1 MNVPPEKFIPP
12 PPNPVTM
19 ANHRK
24 QVLWQ
29 ITVPLLVMVFLC
41 LGLTGLTIWSA
52 VGSSEP
58 VSRWADVSFIWL
70 TPPIILGALITLIIV
85 GGLAYGV
92 YYLVQVL
99 PPYTRLTQDFFG
111 RVQAKTRQISDQLV
125 QPVIRS
131 KGASAGAKELRKQ
144 IGGLITRRPK

>member
-1 MNVPPEKFIPP
+1 MNVQPDKFIPP

-19 ANHRK
+19 AKHRK

-29 ITVPLLVMVFLC
+29 ITVPFLAMVFLC

-52 VGSSEP
+52 SGSSEP

-70 TPPIILGALITLIIV
+70 TPPIIIGALITLLIV

-92 YYLVQVL
+92 YYLIRVL
-99 PPYTRLTQDFFG
+99 PPYTRLTQDFFK
-111 RVQAKTRQISDQLV
+111 RVLAKTRQISDQLV
-125 QPVIRS
+125 QPIIRIQ
-131 KGASAGAKELRKQ
+131 GLAAGAQELRKQ
-144 IGGLITRRPK
+144 LGGLLPRRLK